1 VAQPAAREPQ
11 PAALGVAAEQ
21 DLGDAQADQFGV
33 GEARRSAGTVPDA
46 KVDEEV
52 VDLDVEC
59 RDEGVEFGVHRPFLG
74 ALALLVTACFLIVA
88 DSESFI

>member
-1 VAQPAAREPQ
+1 VAEPAARKPQ

-21 DLGDAQADQFGV
+21 DLGDGQAGQFSV
-33 GEARRSAGTVPDA
+33 GKARRSARALADA
-46 KVDEEV
+46 ELDEEV

-59 RDEGVEFGVHRPFLG
+59 RDEGVEFGVHKPVLG
-74 ALALLVTACFLIVA
+74 TLALLVTACFLIVA